1 MIKHEYIS
9 SDLMDT
15 YYKSII
21 QKMAKDGYKPDV
33 VIGLVRGGADMAA
46 KFSHYFD
53 VPCEMIKWQMRD
65 GTHGN
70 PVPEAESGKLMTIL
84 TRAEWKHGNI
94 LFVDDI
100 CDSGKSLE
108 MIEEQIKA
116 MTFLGN
122 ITYAVC
128 IENIDNDMEID
139 YSARQISRN
148 VDEQW
153 FVFPCE
159 SWWL

>member
-1 MIKHEYIS
+1 MNNYEYINN
-9 SDLMDT
+9 DLMDT

-21 QKMAKDGYKPDV
+21 QQMAKDGYKPDV
-33 VIGLVRGGADMAA
+33 VVGLVRGGADMAA
-46 KFSHYFD
+46 KFSHYFG

-70 PVPEAESGKLMTIL
+70 PVPEVESGKLMTIL
-84 TRAEWKHGNI
+84 TRAEWKHGNV

-108 MIEEQIKA
+108 MIDQQIAASK
-116 MTFLGN
+116 FLGN
-122 ITYAVC
+122 VTYAVC